1 MVLISPESIGSF
13 SNLRYTD
20 TSKGPLATVSNDSSS
35 FECHL
40 YLNDISSIKM
50 LNIVKFEKELN
61 IIRFVGSDER
71 VLLSVILNESSNLK
85 AW

>member
-1 MVLISPESIGSF
+1 
-13 SNLRYTD
+13 
-20 TSKGPLATVSNDSSS
+20 
-35 FECHL
+35 
-40 YLNDISSIKM
+40 M